1 MVDMASVLAKW
12 QLDVAAVRER
22 VYRSATPRER
32 ERWHAVWLAAR
43 GLPTGEVAALLERD
57 PHTVGGWLNDFA
69 TEGPG
74 ALAFVQTGAPPP
86 PSTPRSKPL

>member
-1 MVDMASVLAKW
+1 MVDMAAALSKW
-12 QLDVAAVRER
+12 QMDVSGVRER
-22 VYRSATPRER
+22 LYRAATPRER

-43 GLPTGEVAALLERD
+43 GFPANEVAALLERD
-57 PHTVGGWLNDFA
+57 AHTVGGWLTDFA
-69 TEGPG
+69 NQGPA